1 MKIINRLILGLA
13 VFAGI
18 TTSCK
23 EDDDLTVP
31 GGLSLEVE
39 EITVGPEQSFK
50 EVLVKAG
57 VDWQASSSTR
67 GYLYRQP
74 MVQVAQLVY

>member
-31 GGLSLEVE
+31 GGLSLEP
-39 EITVGPEQSFK
+39 GR
-50 EVLVKAG
+50 
-57 VDWQASSSTR
+57 ASCR
-67 GYLYRQP
+67 
-74 MVQVAQLVY
+74 A

>member
-57 VDWQASSSTR
+57 VDWQASNLSS
-67 GYLYRQP
+67 G
-74 MVQVAQLVY
+74 

>member
-57 VDWQASSSTR
+57 VD
-67 GYLYRQP
+67 
-74 MVQVAQLVY
+74 

>member
-39 EITVGPEQSFK
+39 EITVGPDQAFK
-50 EVLVKAG
+50 
-57 VDWQASSSTR
+57 
-67 GYLYRQP
+67 
-74 MVQVAQLVY
+74 

>member
-23 EDDDLTVP
+23 EDDDLTVISM
-31 GGLSLEVE
+31 LLEV
-39 EITVGPEQSFK
+39 PEWREQN
-50 EVLVKAG
+50 
-57 VDWQASSSTR
+57 
-67 GYLYRQP
+67 
-74 MVQVAQLVY
+74 